1 MELQRNLRSQRLRRN
16 QMVLLRR
23 QRLKKNLKLKRNQRL
38 KKNRR
43 LKRNQSQK
51 KNQSLRILKHYLKRN
66 LKKNPKRNINTIIIT
81 SIIRSMIRK
90 KMRSQRRL
98 LSMKISQRTLKLQLN
113 QLLKFKKLPLNNQK
127 ESQSQLN
134 FLRNKLRLKS
144 KRKINLLIRS
154 KFKSQAKPLKSITS
168 TTIQNLSLRFK
179 LDHRHQLKMIL
190 EMTSLE
196 ESRQKI
202 KKS

>member
-1 MELQRNLRSQRLRRN
+1 MALQRKLRSQRLRRN
-16 QMVLLRR
+16 QRVLLRR
-23 QRLKKNLKLKRNQRL
+23 QRLKKNLRLKRNQRP
-38 KKNRR
+38 
-43 LKRNQSQK
+43 KRNQSQR
-51 KNQSLRILKHYLKRN
+51 KNQSLRILKHYLKR
-66 LKKNPKRNINTIIIT
+66 NPKRNINTIIIT

-113 QLLKFKKLPLNNQK
+113 QLLKFKKLPLNNQR

-144 KRKINLLIRS
+144 KRKINQLIRS
-154 KFKSQAKPLKSITS
+154 KFKSQAKPPKSITN
-168 TTIQNLSLRFK
+168 TTIQNLLLRFK
-179 LDHRHQLKMIL
+179 LDQRHQIKMIL
-190 EMTSLE
+190 EMTFSE
-196 ESRQKI
+196 ESNQKI